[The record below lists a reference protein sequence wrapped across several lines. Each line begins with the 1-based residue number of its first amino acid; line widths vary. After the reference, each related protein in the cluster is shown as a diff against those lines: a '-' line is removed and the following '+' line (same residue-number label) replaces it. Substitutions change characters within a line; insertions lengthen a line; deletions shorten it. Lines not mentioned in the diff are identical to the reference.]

1 MYICVSLQCTSDN
14 IRVSG
19 CSAGFAMQEP
29 VPRVG
34 CELLVQHRTQFL
46 LWHPVGCLRQDAKK
60 VSTSLEILWH
70 FTESHDMS
78 ALMSNA
84 SAPDSYRK
92 LQLLRVVFLLRA
104 VQEVRDIAN
113 DNALDAR
120 IE

>member
-1 MYICVSLQCTSDN
+1 
-14 IRVSG
+14 
-19 CSAGFAMQEP
+19 
-29 VPRVG
+29 
-34 CELLVQHRTQFL
+34 
-46 LWHPVGCLRQDAKK
+46 
-60 VSTSLEILWH
+60 
-70 FTESHDMS
+70 MS